1 MGVQGYCV
9 CVCGCGCQS
18 GVVSGVLSVCVSVL
32 CQLGA
37 VGSGFKDEHAGLCL
51 CELCFCCDGCSAVTG
66 GHNLA
71 TSTRLDHFVQRDSAS
86 NEPFLFFK
94 SD

>member
-1 MGVQGYCV
+1 MC
-9 CVCGCGCQS
+9 CGCGCQS
-18 GVVSGVLSVCVSVL
+18 GVVGGVLSVASCSGAAF

-66 GHNLA
+66 GYDLA
-71 TSTRLDHFVQRDSAS
+71 TSTRLDHFLQRDSAS
-86 NEPFLFFK
+86 NAPFFDF
-94 SD
+94 